1 MNGGMR
7 PGRVFRPAPGSLA
20 TSRDPVP
27 RGSVA
32 RRIYGGETNEI
43 NLLVRDKKLPPQ
55 FDDPVGIRTRLPGAA
70 GALYDLLRTG
80 GRALGRALGYE
91 EGAAGGGAEEEAGEQ
106 IVYVEPSIRDARD
119 MFPRNQCYTTVIPFL
134 SYYYPQLARLQAYLT
149 AYNREGDADEFDR
162 EPPPPK
168 PVGRVNLTQ
177 EGPLP
182 GEEQLE
188 GEELLRVIDKLKI
201 AQKEAGHIFGGRL
214 VYREDI
220 GIMVDPVT
228 GTSYYPRLPGE
239 RRQVAELLG
248 ESEEDDSKFRAFILR
263 ASQVQ
268 QEEAQRRQRE
278 ALAEPLV
285 FPLGEVEPEDGVE
298 GFQRVIDL
306 DPRSNVMEAVA
317 PSRPAEEPAE
327 EPDEE
332 LAEERDEELAEELA
346 EEYYGFVPRPSAWDS
361 SSSSSS
367 SSAAVQRD
375 TDEKFVAMS
384 DMQQLRLISERI
396 ATGGKIGKWGV
407 IEAFEDVCRKV
418 FGMWATESLYY
429 NDPDRPKPEK
439 QRKPGSRK
447 RVRDPPDEDKLDK
460 EFSSK
465 FEEIQRLNFSGC
477 LVVDISA
484 FDMRP
489 SAVAVRRP
497 DAAATEDSIWGH
509 VIPFVSPPG
518 AGCVQFFDPQRHFEA
533 PLIALDFS
541 KANAEAG
548 GFVFTRELC
557 LRLLFAGQSQNE
569 NDQGATDVVGP
580 GGRVN
585 FFVRGVGILRHPAR
599 ILPSRNTLISR
610 TTGGLVLL
618 EPDNTQ
624 HQLDRMVRP
633 DQFMATRDFDQ
644 LRPIGRA
651 QLARYYYTPTVQ
663 ADEDYEEEN
672 PRLARNLDDARRLIY
687 SGRPMDV
694 TDPPILRGQATPRN
708 LNAILFK
715 PPATEMDI
723 MLLRRN
729 VYTVIVDTANDPLGT
744 DAWEELDNPPFAS
757 RRAAED
763 NFFRKIRYAIEQQG
777 YYLKDDIKELPEN
790 AQWNHFS
797 DRSIPREPPAPDR
810 LDVDDAVAPVDAPE
824 AEAGL
829 LAPMAPLLIHPALL
843 DNQGNFL
850 GPAVNQEPPPTFDPF
865 DI

>member
-1 MNGGMR
+1 
-7 PGRVFRPAPGSLA
+7 
-20 TSRDPVP
+20 
-27 RGSVA
+27 
-32 RRIYGGETNEI
+32 
-43 NLLVRDKKLPPQ
+43 
-55 FDDPVGIRTRLPGAA
+55 
-70 GALYDLLRTG
+70 
-80 GRALGRALGYE
+80 LGRAFGYE
-91 EGAAGGGAEEEAGEQ
+91 EGAAGGGAEEEVGEQ

-119 MFPRNQCYTTVIPFL
+119 LFPRNQCYTTVIPFL

-149 AYNREGDADEFDR
+149 AYKREGDADEFDR
-162 EPPPPK
+162 EPPP
-168 PVGRVNLTQ
+168 VGRVNLTQ
-177 EGPLP
+177 DGPLP

-201 AQKEAGHIFGGRL
+201 AKEKAGHFFGKRL

-228 GTSYYPRLPGE
+228 RTSYYPRLPGE
-239 RRQVAELLG
+239 RRQVAEQLG
-248 ESEEDDSKFRAFILR
+248 ESEEDDSRFRAFMLR

-278 ALAEPLV
+278 GLEGPLV
-285 FPLGEVEPEDGVE
+285 FPLGEVEPEDVKGSQVVVP
-298 GFQRVIDL
+298 G
-306 DPRSNVMEAVA
+306 PRSNVMDAVA

-332 LAEERDEELAEELA
+332 PDEELDEELD
-346 EEYYGFVPRPSAWDS
+346 EEYFGFVPRPSAWDS

-367 SSAAVQRD
+367 SSSSAAVERD

-384 DMQQLRLISERI
+384 DMQQLRLISERV

-407 IEAFEDVCRKV
+407 IEAFEDVCRKL

-429 NDPDRPKPEK
+429 NDPDRPRPER
-439 QRKPGSRK
+439 RKPGSKK
-447 RVRDPPDEDKLDK
+447 RVRDPPDEDTLDK

-465 FEEIQRLNFSGC
+465 FEEVQRLNFSGC

-484 FDMRP
+484 FDMRE

-497 DAAATEDSIWGH
+497 DAAAAEDSIWGH

-541 KANAEAG
+541 KANAKAG

-580 GGRVN
+580 GGRAN
-585 FFVRGVGILRHPAR
+585 FFVRGVCILRHPAR

-624 HQLDRMVRP
+624 HQLDRMVRA
-633 DQFMATRDFDQ
+633 DQFLATRDFDQ

-687 SGRPMDV
+687 TGRPMDV

-729 VYTVIVDTANDPLGT
+729 VYTVTVDTANDPLGT
-744 DAWEELDNPPFAS
+744 DAWEELDNPPFPS

-777 YYLKDDIKELPEN
+777 YYLKDDIVELPES
-790 AQWNHFS
+790 AQWNHYS

-810 LDVDDAVAPVDAPE
+810 LAVDDAVAPVDAPE

-829 LAPMAPLLIHPALL
+829 LAPMAPLLIHPALI
-843 DNQGNFL
+843 DNQGQFL
-850 GPAVNQEPPPTFDPF
+850 GPAVNQEAPPTFDPF